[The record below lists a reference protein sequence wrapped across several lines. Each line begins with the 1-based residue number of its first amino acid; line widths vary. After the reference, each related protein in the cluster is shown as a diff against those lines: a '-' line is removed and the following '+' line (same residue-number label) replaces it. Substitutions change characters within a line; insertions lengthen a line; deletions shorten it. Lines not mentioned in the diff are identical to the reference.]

1 MIDLILKFPFPY
13 RFYQNFV
20 RSKYDEYN
28 FIKFIFSKIRNKRNI
43 RVLDLCCG
51 DSYVLNFIVN
61 DIKAYL
67 GVDNNKYYLSL
78 CKKKW
83 NKFNFLDL
91 DITEQKN
98 TKYFKQFKPNFIF
111 MNGALH
117 HLDNKTVKKVNKFI
131 IKNFPKATFLS
142 IDPVIHNNKS
152 INKLMI
158 KFDRGKFIK
167 DKVKLTKM
175 MINFKY
181 LIIDDFYKM
190 SFKNIFHYRNLD
202 LSKLYEEWCLKISP
216 NKKSMNFTQI

>member
-1 MIDLILKFPFPY
+1 MINLILKFPFPY
-13 RFYQNFV
+13 RFYQKFV

-28 FIKFIFSKIRNKRNI
+28 FIKFIFGKIKNKKKI

-51 DSYVLNFIVN
+51 DSYVLDFIKKH
-61 DIKAYL
+61 IKAYL

-83 NKFNFLDL
+83 SNFDFLDL
-91 DITEQKN
+91 DITDKKN
-98 TKYFKQFKPNFIF
+98 VKYFKEFRPNFIF

-117 HLDNKTVKKVNKFI
+117 HLDNKTVKQVNKFVI
-131 IKNFPKATFLS
+131 RNFPRATFLS
-142 IDPVIHNNKS
+142 IDPVIHNNNF

-167 DKVKLTKM
+167 NKVSLNKM
-175 MINFKY
+175 MINYKH

-190 SFKNIFHYRNLD
+190 SFQNIFHYRNLD
-202 LSKLYEEWCLKISP
+202 LIKLYEAWSH
-216 NKKSMNFTQI
+216 KKFA

>member
-1 MIDLILKFPFPY
+1 MINLILKFPFPY
-13 RFYQNFV
+13 RYYQKLV

-28 FIKFIFSKIRNKRNI
+28 FIKFIFSKIRNKKNI

-51 DSYVLNFIVN
+51 DSYVLNFITKY
-61 DIKAYL
+61 IKAYL

-83 NKFNFLDL
+83 EKFDFLDL
-91 DITEQKN
+91 DITDPKN
-98 TKYFKQFKPNFIF
+98 VKYFKEFKPNLIF
-111 MNGALH
+111 MNGAIH
-117 HLDNKTVKKVNKFI
+117 HLDNMTVKKVNKFI

-142 IDPVIHNNKS
+142 IDPVIHNNNF

-167 DKVKLTKM
+167 DKVRLNKI

-190 SFKNIFHYRNLD
+190 SFQNIFHYRNLD
-202 LSKLYEEWCLKISP
+202 LKKLYKEWNLKISL
-216 NKKSMNFTQI
+216 NKN

>member
-1 MIDLILKFPFPY
+1 MINLILKFPFPY
-13 RFYQNFV
+13 RFYQKFV

-28 FIKFIFSKIRNKRNI
+28 FIKFIFSKIQNKKKI

-51 DSYVLNFIVN
+51 DSYVLEFIKKH
-61 DIKAYL
+61 IKAYL

-83 NKFNFLDL
+83 SNFDFLDL
-91 DITEQKN
+91 DITDQKN
-98 TKYFKQFKPNFIF
+98 VKYFKEFRPNFIF

-117 HLDNKTVKKVNKFI
+117 HLDNKTVQQVNKFVI
-131 IKNFPKATFLS
+131 RNFPRATFLS
-142 IDPVIHNNKS
+142 IDPVIHNNNF

-167 DKVKLTKM
+167 DKVSLSKM
-175 MINFKY
+175 MINYKH

-190 SFKNIFHYRNLD
+190 SFQNIFYYRNLD
-202 LSKLYEEWCLKISP
+202 LIKLYEEWSH
-216 NKKSMNFTQI
+216 KKFA

>member
-1 MIDLILKFPFPY
+1 MINLILKFPFPY
-13 RFYQNFV
+13 RFYQKFV

-28 FIKFIFSKIRNKRNI
+28 FIKFIFSKIQNKKKI

-51 DSYVLNFIVN
+51 DSYVLDFIKKH
-61 DIKAYL
+61 IKAYL

-83 NKFNFLDL
+83 SNFDFLDL
-91 DITEQKN
+91 DITDQKN
-98 TKYFKQFKPNFIF
+98 VKYFKEFRPNFIF

-117 HLDNKTVKKVNKFI
+117 HLDNKTVQQVNKFVI
-131 IKNFPKATFLS
+131 RNFPRATFLS
-142 IDPVIHNNKS
+142 IDPVIYNNNF

-167 DKVKLTKM
+167 DKVSLSKM
-175 MINFKY
+175 MINYKH

-190 SFKNIFHYRNLD
+190 SFQNIFHYRNLD
-202 LSKLYEEWCLKISP
+202 LIKLYEEWSH
-216 NKKSMNFTQI
+216 KKFA

>member
-1 MIDLILKFPFPY
+1 MINLILKFPFPY
-13 RFYQNFV
+13 RFYQKFV

-28 FIKFIFSKIRNKRNI
+28 FIKFIFIKIQNKKKI

-51 DSYVLNFIVN
+51 DSYVLDFIKN
-61 DIKAYL
+61 HIKAYL

-83 NKFNFLDL
+83 SNFNFLDL
-91 DITEQKN
+91 DITDQKN
-98 TKYFKQFKPNFIF
+98 VKHFKEFRPNFIL

-117 HLDNKTVKKVNKFI
+117 HLDNKTVQQINKFVI
-131 IKNFPKATFLS
+131 RNFPRATFLS
-142 IDPVIHNNKS
+142 IDPVIHNNNF

-167 DKVKLTKM
+167 DKVSLSKM
-175 MINFKY
+175 MINYKH

-190 SFKNIFHYRNLD
+190 SFQNIFHYRNLD
-202 LSKLYEEWCLKISP
+202 LIKLYKEWSH
-216 NKKSMNFTQI
+216 KKFA